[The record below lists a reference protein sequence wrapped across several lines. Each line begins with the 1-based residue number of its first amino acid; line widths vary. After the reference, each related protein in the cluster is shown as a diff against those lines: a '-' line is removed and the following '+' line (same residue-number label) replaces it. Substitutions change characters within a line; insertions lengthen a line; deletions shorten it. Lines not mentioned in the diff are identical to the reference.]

1 MMNECK
7 GVFFSEDLVHI
18 LSAGDKVVS
27 IAVLQF

>member
-1 MMNECK
+1 MNDYK
-7 GVFFSEDLVHI
+7 GFFPEDFVHI